1 MKLKL
6 NSKLSRHKAKLFSL
20 CGFNIKNMTFLF
32 AGILFSEQLI
42 SAGVEYI
49 IFGET
54 FKHYGDSVFFI
65 LLANIYLYYT
75 NELGEFL
82 LDLNLHA
89 EVVD

>member
-1 MKLKL
+1 MNLKL

-20 CGFNIKNMTFLF
+20 CGCNIKNMTFLF
-32 AGILFSEQLI
+32 AGVLFSEQLI

-49 IFGET
+49 VFGET
-54 FKHYGDSVFFI
+54 FNHYFDSLFFI
-65 LLANIYLYYT
+65 FLANVYLYYT